1 MASAAVLVSKTGTAA
16 AGALLRA
23 APLVFWD
30 FDGVIK
36 DSVEVKSVGFERLF
50 LPYGAELAARVRRHH
65 EAHSGVSRF
74 EKLRVYLEWAGE
86 PVTDATVERFCEQF
100 SALVMQAVI
109 DAAWV
114 PGVREYLRAN
124 HARQRFV
131 LVTATPATEIAQILD
146 ALGLRS
152 CFVEVHGAPTAK
164 ADAIGAALQRFG
176 CAPSAS
182 VMVGD
187 AEADLRAARAHG
199 VPFLLRRTPLN
210 RALQESYSG
219 ASFEDLADE

>member
-1 MASAAVLVSKTGTAA
+1 MASAASVMSVPGAA
-16 AGALLRA
+16 ARTLLSA

-50 LPYGAELAARVRRHH
+50 MAYGAELAARVRRHH

-86 PVTDATVERFCEQF
+86 TVTEATLAQFCDRF

-114 PGVREYLRAN
+114 PGVREYLLAN

-146 ALGLRS
+146 ALDLTA
-152 CFVEVHGAPTAK
+152 CFTEVHGAPTAK
-164 ADAIGAALQRFG
+164 ADAIGGALQRWK
-176 CAPSAS
+176 CAAS
-182 VMVGD
+182 TCVVVGD

-210 RALQESYSG
+210 RALQSSYSG